1 MNLSTDIISKIFD
14 FADLKDI
21 CRFMQAS
28 RKLWTAP
35 RFREFKRDF
44 IVAKNAAE
52 FEGAPVPYVILN
64 KNRKQLMRYLISR
77 N

>member
-1 MNLSTDIISKIFD
+1 
-14 FADLKDI
+14 
-21 CRFMQAS
+21 MQAS